1 MKNISLPVWICVALQ
16 QVIAYTWYSNLLF
29 GKAWFS
35 QSGSFVEP
43 YGFTLAFFMM
53 SITAS
58 LLMTRMMAWLF
69 PKIGI
74 VTVGKGLLVGALL
87 WTAFAGPVL
96 AVHELGMG
104 LTWQAILIDTSKELV
119 AFMLTGAILTAWKP
133 KTA

>member
-1 MKNISLPVWICVALQ
+1 MKNISLPVWTCVALQ

-29 GKAWFS
+29 GKIWAAQF
-35 QSGSFVEP
+35 GGLIGA
-43 YGFTLAFFMM
+43 YGFTAAFFMM
-53 SITAS
+53 SVTAS
-58 LLMTRMMAWLF
+58 LLMTRMMAWIF

-96 AVHELGMG
+96 AAHEIGMG
-104 LTWQAILIDTSKELV
+104 LTWQAILIDTSKELA
-119 AFMLTGAILTAWKP
+119 AFMLTGVILTAWKP